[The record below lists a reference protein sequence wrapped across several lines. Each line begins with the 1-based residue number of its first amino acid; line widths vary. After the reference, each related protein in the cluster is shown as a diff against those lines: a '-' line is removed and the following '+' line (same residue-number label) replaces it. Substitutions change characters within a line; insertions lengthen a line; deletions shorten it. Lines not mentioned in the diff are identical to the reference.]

1 MAVANRSIFRIGE
14 SETNRVEAFSD
25 GVLAIVITLLVLEI
39 KVPHVPQHEDAL
51 QWAAL
56 AALVPKIAAWVIS
69 FVFVL
74 VFWVAHHYL
83 FNSLQKV
90 DRGLLWLNGLFLLFM
105 SFVPFPTALAGEYP
119 ASTPP
124 LVILSGTMLGAA
136 ASFSAM
142 RLYVM
147 RGHGLIASDEMS
159 AARISLRRSLIAPTM
174 YAFGLVMAFFVP
186 WLSIAIQLLVPVIFF
201 LPARGAGR
209 PRN

>member
-1 MAVANRSIFRIGE
+1 VAKRSIFRIGE
-14 SETNRVEAFSD
+14 TETDRVEAFSD

-39 KVPHVPQHEDAL
+39 KVPHMPQHDDAM

-56 AALVPKIAAWVIS
+56 ARLVPIISAWVIS

-124 LVILSGTMLGAA
+124 LALLSGTMLGAA

-142 RLYVM
+142 RMYVL
-147 RGHGLIASDEMS
+147 RGHGLVASDAKT
-159 AARISLRRSLIAPTM
+159 AARMAFRRSLIAPTM
-174 YAFGLVMAFFVP
+174 YAVGLAIAFYAP
-186 WLSIAIQLLVPVIFF
+186 WAAIAIQLIVPVIFF
-201 LPARGAGR
+201 LPAKIPGGDQR
-209 PRN
+209 